1 MGRTMLKTRRK
12 LVCPSCNAAIHF
24 RPESDDLGT
33 CPRCGERL
41 VRSGRWKRRLERL
54 DREPSTASTNTTIG
68 SDYYSTRSTS

>member
-24 RPESDDLGT
+24 RPERDNLGT

-54 DREPSTASTNTTIG
+54 DREPSTDFDEYNDWERLLLDTL
-68 SDYYSTRSTS
+68 D

>member
-54 DREPSTASTNTTIG
+54 DCEPSTDFDEYNDWERLLLDTL
-68 SDYYSTRSTS
+68 D